1 MHKNASFPSKVI
13 LTQSKTNSGMWNSHH
28 VNESNVKKH
37 ASCQHENPGGD
48 FVHAANSNADHHPAK
63 AENARQNVIEESH
76 LDGHASLKQY
86 RKISWKE
93 NKNTMKYDTI
103 YKLISDWFLS
113 KIYGIK
119 KTFKFIYNNSNL
131 SARHKFASL
140 KMQKCFSKPA
150 VFIIILWCQICL
162 ETMYNAQ

>member
-1 MHKNASFPSKVI
+1 MVNTLETMLGYRAEVSRLKCIRMLPSRQTKVI

-63 AENARQNVIEESH
+63 AENARQNVIEEGH

-93 NKNTMKYDTI
+93 NKNATKNMTRFI
-103 YKLISDWFLS
+103 NEFLT
-113 KIYGIK
+113 G
-119 KTFKFIYNNSNL
+119 L
-131 SARHKFASL
+131 
-140 KMQKCFSKPA
+140 
-150 VFIIILWCQICL
+150 
-162 ETMYNAQ
+162 